1 MTFYVSR
8 ETEIQ
13 SCQFAFLACFGMF
26 GEGSVM
32 ESSRWRNIAE
42 IDQLDRSKMEK
53 MKGTALVSKNPQN
66 QKVAV
71 FNKGAYFDVSMLVTI
86 ERWPFAQNRHQTG

>member
-1 MTFYVSR
+1 
-8 ETEIQ
+8 
-13 SCQFAFLACFGMF
+13 MF